1 MTMIGYA
8 KVSTVDQGLES
19 NRTQSSGVR
28 YGAIKVHDHVIMDV
42 IDTVLQ
48 QHGHAPTET
57 RSAPSLSNGIKTQ
70 CYTATML

>member
-28 YGAIKVHDHVIMDV
+28 YGAEPVEWH
-42 IDTVLQ
+42 
-48 QHGHAPTET
+48 
-57 RSAPSLSNGIKTQ
+57 
-70 CYTATML
+70 